1 MHTMS
6 QGDDHLLREYLATTQ
21 KEFDEIRKFSVGDS
35 GDIARL
41 MMCRLSVGPR
51 MPKPGKS
58 GEGDGLL
65 RGSCVHAIMDD
76 VPGTGKTHKAMI
88 FAGLTENTK
97 FSRISFTK
105 DLTPT
110 KILGGYRIIDGK
122 WVLEYGPIF
131 AHIVLAD
138 EINRAPGFTQ
148 SALLEAM
155 GEGAVTFTRPTTGD
169 EDQKKN
175 AILLPRPFWMLAT
188 QNPIEQEGVQPLPEA
203 QEDRFG
209 MLIIMPRYALDDIVE
224 IARRNEEFEKFGIEP
239 VSTIEDLELR
249 RKFIQENVFISEGMR
264 NYIAKLVMATHNS
277 DSEAGVD
284 ERKRSIKLDKSFRE
298 NWDYIWKA
306 TGIGKYSLADLVKQG
321 SSPRGAI
328 FLTNISRSAA
338 FLAHKR
344 EKRDILQ
351 VTPKDVK
358 KIAVDVLA
366 HRVLLTDQGQ
376 MVAEEFGGKHKML
389 RRIMEHIIA
398 HVEW

>member
-1 MHTMS
+1 MS
-6 QGDDHLLREYLATTQ
+6 MMTTDNTRLLEEYLATIQ
-21 KEFDEIRKFSVGDS
+21 REFDEIRKFSVGDS

-51 MPKPGKS
+51 MPKSGKS
-58 GEGDGLL
+58 GESNGLL
-65 RGSCVHAIMDD
+65 RGSCVHAVMDD

-88 FAGLTENTK
+88 FAALTGGK
-97 FSRISFTK
+97 FSRIQFTK

-138 EINRAPGFTQ
+138 EINRASEFTQ

-155 GEGAVTFTRPTTGD
+155 GEGAVTYTKPTAFD

-175 AILLPRPFWMLAT
+175 TISLPRPFWMLAT
-188 QNPIEQEGVQPLPEA
+188 QNPIEQEGVQALPEA

-209 MLIIMPRYALDDIVE
+209 MLLIMPRYTLDDIVE

-239 VSTIEDLELR
+239 VSTIEDLESR
-249 RKFIQENVFISEGMR
+249 RKFIQENVSISKEMR
-264 NYIAKLVMATHNS
+264 NYIARLVMATHNPE
-277 DSEAGVD
+277 SEAGVD
-284 ERKRSIKLDKSFRE
+284 ERKRSLDLDKAFQE
-298 NWDYIWKA
+298 NWEYIWKA
-306 TGIGKYSLADLVKQG
+306 IRIGRYSLVDLVKQG

-344 EKRDILQ
+344 EKRDIPQ
-351 VTPKDVK
+351 VTPKDIK
-358 KIAVDVLA
+358 KIAVDVLS
-366 HRVLLTDQGQ
+366 HRLWLTDQGK

-389 RRIMEHIIA
+389 RRIMEHIIEY
-398 HVEW
+398 VEW